1 MLMIT
6 EEEWNDD
13 STGFNYAFFHW
24 NKLTE
29 EQKNEDVNLLGTGYE
44 DWLKSIERVGTL
56 GVYSKDVIDDLD
68 SITGCNEHKELGTS
82 EDGNYKYYLSINKD
96 AESDLTDEIEKIETT
111 ITEMTAFDPS
121 KSVFDMHA
129 ENVNPD
135 AENVGAFETTDID
148 GNAYT

>member
-1 MLMIT
+1 MMTVLASSMPF
-6 EEEWNDD
+6 
-13 STGFNYAFFHW
+13 STGISLLRSR
-24 NKLTE
+24 KI
-29 EQKNEDVNLLGTGYE
+29 EDVNLLGTGYE

-111 ITEMTAFDPS
+111 NHRNDSF
-121 KSVFDMHA
+121 
-129 ENVNPD
+129 
-135 AENVGAFETTDID
+135 
-148 GNAYT
+148 